1 MIDVTTIEIV
11 TPDIQR
17 PALIE
22 NNNRLKTLSIILLT
36 ALIIVLAAYTK
47 NYLTQEQNREK

>member
-1 MIDVTTIEIV
+1 MIDIRTIEIV

-22 NNNRLKTLSIILLT
+22 NNNKLKNLSILLLT
-36 ALIIVLAAYTK
+36 ALVVVLAVYTN
-47 NYLTQEQNREK
+47 NYLNQEQNKEK

>member
-1 MIDVTTIEIV
+1 MIDIRTIEIV

-22 NNNRLKTLSIILLT
+22 NNNKLKNLSILLLT
-36 ALIIVLAAYTK
+36 ALVVVLAVYTN
-47 NYLTQEQNREK
+47 NYLNQEQYKEK

>member
-1 MIDVTTIEIV
+1 MIDIRTIEIV

-22 NNNRLKTLSIILLT
+22 NNNKLKNLSIFLLT
-36 ALIIVLAAYTK
+36 ALVIVLAVYAN
-47 NYLTQEQNREK
+47 NYLDQEQNKEK